1 MEINLEEIKNAI
13 SDLINGKI
21 TREEITDWA
30 VSLERLNDE
39 MMLDFEN
46 NKDKKVILNAIF
58 FLTAAD
64 LKVSPKNYFHPMED
78 FVEYLKT
85 LTE

>member
-1 MEINLEEIKNAI
+1 MVILKINLEEIKAKI

-21 TREEITDWA
+21 SREEITDWA

-46 NKDKKVILNAIF
+46 HMDKKIILNAIF

-64 LKVSPKNYFHPMED
+64 LKVSPENYSWEWKI
-78 FVEYLKT
+78 L
-85 LTE
+85 LNI